1 MADYYMKMYGFCIY
15 AVSCFLGDLLGRAP
29 TMRDPLNK
37 VASKALGKW
46 ERIGLSLDIDLEHLK
61 SFSKLQQ
68 QDPILCYSEVFTV
81 WRKKADPP
89 FTWATIVDTLKDPI
103 VGEVKLAAEI
113 EEWLTTCT

>member
-1 MADYYMKMYGFCIY
+1 MLFLL
-15 AVSCFLGDLLGRAP
+15 LGDPLSRVP
-29 TMRDPLNK
+29 TMRDLLNK

-46 ERIGLSLDIDLEHLK
+46 ERIGLSLDIDLDHLK